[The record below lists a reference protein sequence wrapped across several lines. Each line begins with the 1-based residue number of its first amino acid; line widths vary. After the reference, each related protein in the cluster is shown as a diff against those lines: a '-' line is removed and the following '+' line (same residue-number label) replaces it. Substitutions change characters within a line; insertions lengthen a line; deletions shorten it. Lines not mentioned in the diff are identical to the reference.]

1 MIKRLIMALAVVA
14 GALCACAQ
22 ESTLE
27 EIVAEAAGACP
38 VALDQGNSLDAVKL
52 TDDAVEIH
60 LVMALPAAQFPMLEQ
75 SVGMLRP
82 TMLKMLLADGN
93 MKNVAAKTAGS
104 GRGMRILL
112 ICRDDRNTSFMIDYS
127 ATELSDALK

>member
-22 ESTLE
+22 EPSLE
-27 EIVAEAAGACP
+27 EMVAVVAKECP
-38 VALDQGNSLDAVKL
+38 VNLDKGNSLDAVRL
-52 TDDAVEIH
+52 LDDAVEIH

-82 TMLKMLLADGN
+82 TMLKMLLADGD
-93 MKNVAAKTAGS
+93 MQKVASKTAGS
-104 GRGMRILL
+104 GRGML
-112 ICRDDRNTSFMIDYS
+112 FPV
-127 ATELSDALK
+127 ATVPLKSSTGISDT